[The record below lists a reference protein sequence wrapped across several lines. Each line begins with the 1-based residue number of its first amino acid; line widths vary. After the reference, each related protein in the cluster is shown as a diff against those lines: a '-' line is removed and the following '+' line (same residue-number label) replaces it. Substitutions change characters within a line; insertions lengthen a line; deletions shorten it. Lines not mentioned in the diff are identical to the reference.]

1 MWRFFCKKNFSSP
14 WCCCVRHKDNEDDK
28 LQSKA
33 RTRLY
38 KELDILTI
46 LQNLRVSRYHCSLGL
61 SEEQRYLVNYHGDYM
76 LFRNDEITKAFD
88 AARYTDHRGDEDAN
102 FDARR
107 KKTVSECIESLRF
120 DKEADKQTYIRIMS
134 RDRPQE
140 DMRVNLQGEE
150 SDASGSPAQQRAR
163 QN

>member
-1 MWRFFCKKNFSSP
+1 
-14 WCCCVRHKDNEDDK
+14 
-28 LQSKA
+28 
-33 RTRLY
+33 
-38 KELDILTI
+38 
-46 LQNLRVSRYHCSLGL
+46 
-61 SEEQRYLVNYHGDYM
+61 M

-88 AARYTDHRGDEDAN
+88 ASRYTDHRGDEDAN